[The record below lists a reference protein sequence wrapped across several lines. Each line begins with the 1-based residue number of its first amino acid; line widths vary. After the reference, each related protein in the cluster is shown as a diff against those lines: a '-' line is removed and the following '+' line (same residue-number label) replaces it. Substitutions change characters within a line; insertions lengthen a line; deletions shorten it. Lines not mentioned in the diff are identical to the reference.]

1 MVARAEGQTG
11 HVAKS
16 PALRV
21 PPRRS
26 RSGLYA
32 LKARVRV
39 RGLQAI
45 DRRTA
50 AARALM
56 AWRQDL
62 LSALGGQDATS
73 PQEQALVDLAA
84 RTKLYVDSIDAWIM
98 EQPSL
103 VQARRKS
110 ILPILRERQAL
121 ADSLARLLGQLG
133 LQRRAKDVPNL
144 QAYLASRSTH
154 PAPEQ
159 TKAGGTSAATSVER
173 SETVTS

>member
-1 MVARAEGQTG
+1 
-11 HVAKS
+11 
-16 PALRV
+16 
-21 PPRRS
+21 
-26 RSGLYA
+26 
-32 LKARVRV
+32 
-39 RGLQAI
+39 
-45 DRRTA
+45 
-50 AARALM
+50 M

-73 PQEQALVDLAA
+73 PQEQALVDLVV

-110 ILPILRERQAL
+110 ILPVLRERQTL

-144 QAYLASRSTH
+144 QAYLASRSAH

-159 TKAGGTSAATSVER
+159 TGARAASAVAPVEGRGSVK
-173 SETVTS
+173 S